1 MSSPQYVCI
10 SYSTLVY
17 WIKRIFG
24 WVGPCVRRKKVIVVE
39 NDYDDAVWWSEI
51 KVNCV
56 VPMILYIWIVVLF
69 ASSAVC

>member
-1 MSSPQYVCI
+1 M
-10 SYSTLVY
+10 
-17 WIKRIFG
+17 
-24 WVGPCVRRKKVIVVE
+24 IVVE